1 VGYNLEVKTFR
12 RRYRVVDVHL
22 RGIVKH
28 FGKTIALR
36 GIDLD
41 INDGEFVVLLGPS
54 GCGKTTTLRIIAG
67 LEKPTRGRV
76 IFGDRD
82 VTYLPPRERNV
93 SMVFQSYAVWPH
105 MKVYDNIAFPLK
117 VKKFPREEIDKRVKW
132 AAELLQ
138 ISDLLDRYPHQLSG
152 GQRQRVAVARA
163 IVVEPQVLLMDEPL
177 SNLDALLRVKMRS
190 ELKKLQR
197 KIKVTT
203 IYVTH
208 DQVEAMTMGD
218 RIAVMNAGKIMQVG
232 TPWEVYNKPKNI
244 FVAGFIG
251 SPQMNFIDV
260 TIEEE
265 GDTISLVSSDF
276 KLKLPREYI
285 KLLKNYVGK
294 TMILG
299 IRPEHMYPMGYAPS
313 SLEKREVIE
322 GVVDFVEALGSDT
335 IIHLNTGSSIVV
347 VKTSGTYR
355 PRIGDRIKVVI
366 DLDKIHLF
374 DKNTENAII

>member
-1 VGYNLEVKTFR
+1 M
-12 RRYRVVDVHL
+12 VDVHL
-22 RGIVKH
+22 RGVVKR

-67 LEKPTRGRV
+67 LEKPTKGKV
-76 IFGDRD
+76 IFGNRE
-82 VTYLPPRERNV
+82 VTYLPPRERNI

-105 MKVYDNIAFPLK
+105 MTVYDNIAFPLK
-117 VKKFPREEIDKRVKW
+117 IKKVPKEEIDKRVKW

-138 ISDLLDRYPHQLSG
+138 ISELLNRYPHQLSG

-190 ELKKLQR
+190 EIKKLQR
-197 KIKVTT
+197 RIKVTT

-218 RIAVMNAGKIMQVG
+218 RIAVMSAGKIMQVG
-232 TPWEVYNKPKNI
+232 TPWEIYNKPANV

-260 TIEEE
+260 TIEEAQD
-265 GDTISLVSSDF
+265 GVNLVSSDF
-276 KLKLPREYI
+276 TIKLPQEYI
-285 KLLKNYVGK
+285 SLLKDYVGK

-299 IRPEHMYPMGYAPS
+299 IRPEHMYPLGYVPAN
-313 SLEKREVIE
+313 LQKKDKIK

-335 IIHLNTGSSIVV
+335 IIHLNTGSKIIV

-355 PRIGDRIKVVI
+355 PKIGEELEIVI

-374 DKNTENAII
+374 DKNTEKAII